1 MTPELWTVRGNRPR
15 LWTIPVW
22 VEQKEK
28 RARIFAAIP
37 LLATQLRALHW
48 RLTDQGAQREGDE
61 WEISAKKLK
70 LIAMASP
77 VIDPEYLLTWEHLR
91 SADLPKRKRSISQ
104 DQHDFVDDMYLRG
117 IGQSREVLR
126 YWFVEFSNQMLDWLI
141 NHERPVDLGFC
152 ILHPSPYRL
161 GWQHRIYEG
170 VKNYGQKRGPRH
182 KRAVGQLE
190 KRYLIVDQGR
200 HCRRTIEIEFP
211 RTWWKIID
219 KVESER
225 LELLGDYGYAAN
237 FMASVRRREAV
248 SYRLY
253 NQWMAGRLGSASSVI
268 LRATKG
274 IKEYRKYIRHL
285 RMFKR
290 RAAHGE
296 GDPVAVARKLRRLE
310 YLALKELSLQKML
323 AFQQANKDVRDG
335 RPYLPIPRDGAAGGA
350 GLLVPLPDGKR
361 DEEKLLAGGKEQRH
375 DGVAEKTEQL
385 SR

>member
-22 VEQKEK
+22 IEQNGKQAK
-28 RARIFAAIP
+28 VFPAIP

-48 RLTDQGAQREGDE
+48 RLEDQGAKREGDE
-61 WEISAKKLK
+61 WVIPAGKLK
-70 LIAMASP
+70 LIAMAAP
-77 VIDPEYLLTWEHLR
+77 KIDPEYLLTWEHLR
-91 SADLPKRKRSISQ
+91 LADLPKRKRAISQ

-126 YWFVEFSNQMLDWLI
+126 YWFVEFANQMLDWLV

-170 VKNYGQKRGPRH
+170 VKNYGKKRGPRH
-182 KRAVGQLE
+182 KRAVGQIE
-190 KRYLIVDQGR
+190 KRYLIVDKGR

-225 LELLGDYGYAAN
+225 LELLGDYGYATN

-253 NQWMAGRLGSASSVI
+253 NQWMADRLGSASSVI

-274 IKEYRKYIRHL
+274 IKEYHKYIRHL
-285 RMFKR
+285 RIFKR
-290 RAAHGE
+290 RAAHGA

-310 YLALKELSLQKML
+310 YLAIKELRLQKML

-335 RPYLPIPRDGAAGGA
+335 RAYLPIARDGQAGGA
-350 GLLVPLPDGKR
+350 GVLVPLPDGQR
-361 DEEKLLAGGKEQRH
+361 DGEKLLADGKEQRH
-375 DGVAEKTEQL
+375 DGLAKATE
-385 SR
+385 